1 MIKLASNTH
10 NNIYGGDT
18 MDWVK
23 NLQRF
28 KEEQNVT
35 YKDISDRAGLP
46 YATVEKI
53 IKGRSK
59 DPKLMIIHKIVTALG
74 YTLNE
79 LMDDT
84 GSNAVISDD
93 EKYLI
98 SIYRKLDTSGKEL
111 IDSVFEHEYERM
123 LSSQKSIQINGY
135 TKIFYD
141 VPVSAGT
148 GQYLDNTTAKKVTL
162 YNEPPHGTDYILRIS
177 GDSMEPDYHDGDYVY
192 VQKAKFID
200 EGEIGIFVYD
210 GNVYMKEYSH
220 NGLRSLNPA
229 YELIQGSE
237 NIKCLGKVLGVLK
250 ETPYINK

>member
-1 MIKLASNTH
+1 
-10 NNIYGGDT
+10 

-28 KEEQNVT
+28 KEEQDVT
-35 YKDISDRAGLP
+35 YKEISDRANLP

-59 DPKLMIIHKIVTALG
+59 DPKLLIIHKIVTALG

-84 GSNAVISDD
+84 RSNAVISDD

-123 LSSQKSIQINGY
+123 LSAQKPVHLNGY

-148 GQYLDNTTAKKVTL
+148 GQYLDNTTAKTVTL
-162 YNEPPHGTDYILRIS
+162 YNEPPAGTDYILRIS
-177 GDSMEPDYHDGDYVY
+177 GNSMEPDFHDGDYVY
-192 VQKAKFID
+192 VQKAKLID

-210 GNVYMKEYSH
+210 GSVYMKEYTH
-220 NGLRSLNPA
+220 NGLKSLNPDYA
-229 YELIQGSE
+229 LIQGNE
-237 NIKCLGKVLGVLK
+237 DIKCLGKVIGIIK
-250 ETPYINK
+250 ETPTINK

>member
-1 MIKLASNTH
+1 
-10 NNIYGGDT
+10 
-18 MDWVK
+18 MDWIK

-28 KEEQNVT
+28 KEEQDIT
-35 YKDISDRAGLP
+35 YKEISDRANLP

-59 DPKLMIIHKIVTALG
+59 DPKLLIIHKIVTALG

-84 GSNAVISDD
+84 RSNAVISDD

-123 LSSQKSIQINGY
+123 LSAQKPVHLNGY

-148 GQYLDNTTAKKVTL
+148 GQYLDNTTAKTATL
-162 YNEPPHGTDYILRIS
+162 YNEPPTGTDYILRIS
-177 GDSMEPDYHDGDYVY
+177 GNSMEPDFHDGDYVY
-192 VQKAKFID
+192 VQKAKLID

-210 GNVYMKEYSH
+210 GSVYMKEYTH
-220 NGLRSLNPA
+220 NGLKSLNPDYA
-229 YELIQGSE
+229 LIQGNE
-237 NIKCLGKVLGVLK
+237 DIKCLGKVLGIIK
-250 ETPYINK
+250 ETPTINK